1 MILTEMDP
9 LLAREQFMVILQE
22 ILNNVEH
29 GNIPIKDA
37 IEQIKL
43 VDQDIK
49 AMASLSITSRQ
60 DAFEWKYL
68 DFTIQNMLRGLRDDL
83 DQLTGH

>member
-68 DFTIQNMLRGLRDDL
+68 DFTSQNMLRGLRDDL